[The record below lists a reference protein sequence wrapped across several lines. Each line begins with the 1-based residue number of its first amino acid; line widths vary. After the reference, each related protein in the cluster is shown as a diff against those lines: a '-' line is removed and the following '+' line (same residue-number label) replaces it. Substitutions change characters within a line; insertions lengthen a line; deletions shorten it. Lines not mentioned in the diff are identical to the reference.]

1 VAGAAVAGAGT
12 AGAVAAGAGER
23 ALTDELHGRLAG
35 IDVPSGPRGT
45 KHTTIKHIPPGRF
58 AITLLDMMI
67 ETNPDN
73 AQHAI
78 DEWLRR
84 HAGRPA
90 SGPLQ
95 ALWRSAGGSLER
107 FRAGIE
113 EWFDDEMQ
121 RLSDLYRRQT
131 RWVLAILAPVVAIG
145 LSVDSVELG
154 RSLWTNGDLRVSL
167 AAAASR
173 DDQELDRI
181 YETCRAGPSM
191 ANPTEELERVRDC
204 VSEHLG
210 QLNAL
215 NLTEHAVFVDP
226 GGWRDRVA
234 SGHLLGMLGT
244 AIAIWFGAPFWYDV
258 LRRLTGVRAR
268 GR

>member
-1 VAGAAVAGAGT
+1 VAGAGTAGAGT
-12 AGAVAAGAGER
+12 AGAVAADPGER

-35 IDVPSGPRGT
+35 IDVPSAPRGT

-67 ETNPDN
+67 GANPDN
-73 AQHAI
+73 PQAAI
-78 DEWLRR
+78 DEWIRR

-95 ALWRSAGGSLER
+95 ALWRSAEGSLER

-113 EWFDDEMQ
+113 EWFDDEMH

-154 RSLWTNGDLRVSL
+154 RSLWTNGDLRASL
-167 AAAASR
+167 AATASR
-173 DDQELDRI
+173 EDQELDRI
-181 YETCRAGPSM
+181 YETCRAGSSM
-191 ANPTEELERVRDC
+191 ADPTEELERVRDC
-204 VSEHLG
+204 VSENLG

-215 NLTEHAVFVDP
+215 NLIEHAVFVDP

-234 SGHLLGMLGT
+234 SAHLAGMLGT